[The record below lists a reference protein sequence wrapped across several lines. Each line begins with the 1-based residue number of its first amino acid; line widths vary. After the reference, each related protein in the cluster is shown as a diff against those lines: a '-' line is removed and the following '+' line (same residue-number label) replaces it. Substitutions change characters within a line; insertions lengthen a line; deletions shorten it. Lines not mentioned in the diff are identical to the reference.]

1 MLIHKN
7 GRKCSMGIFTGN
19 PKEEPLHYGEV
30 FGIWS
35 NIAANN
41 GLIAGYQTFINHTG
55 DEDLKKI
62 LEDAVQGMKDE
73 NKQLERILKFN
84 GVGLPPAPPERPIA
98 RLEDI
103 PVGARFNDPEI
114 SAAISMDVAKGLVA
128 CSQAMGMSTREDIAM
143 MYAQFHMSKAQLG
156 AKLLRLNKNKGW
168 LVPPP
173 LHVMK

>member
-1 MLIHKN
+1 MK
-7 GRKCSMGIFTGN
+7 GSASMGVLSGN

-30 FGIWS
+30 FNIWS
-35 NIAANN
+35 NLAGNN
-41 GLIAGYQTFINHTG
+41 GLIAAYQTFINHTG

-62 LEDAVQGMKDE
+62 LEDLIQCMKE
-73 NKQLERILKFN
+73 GNKQLESILKMN

-114 SAAISMDVAKGLVA
+114 SAAAALDTTAGLVA

-143 MYAQFHMSKAQLG
+143 MYAQFHMAKAQIG
-156 AKLLRLNKNKGW
+156 AKLLKLNKSKGW
-168 LVPPP
+168 LIPPP
-173 LHVMK
+173 LHVK

>member
-1 MLIHKN
+1 MK
-7 GRKCSMGIFTGN
+7 GSVCMGILSGN

-30 FGIWS
+30 FSIWS
-35 NIAANN
+35 NLAGNN
-41 GLIAGYQTFINHTG
+41 GLVAGYQTFINHTG

-62 LEDAVQGMKDE
+62 LEDSIQCMKDE
-73 NKQLERILKFN
+73 NKQLEKILKMN

-114 SAAISMDVAKGLVA
+114 SAAVSLDVAAGLVA
-128 CSQAMGMSTREDIAM
+128 CSQAMGMSIREDFAM
-143 MYAQFHMSKAQLG
+143 MYGQFHMAKAQLG
-156 AKLLRLNKNKGW
+156 AKLLRLNKAKGW

-173 LHVMK
+173 LHVN